1 MNINSYLVLTKTLL
15 VPNNGRVQHDEVG
28 SNRVYTMRVRGEA
41 IIRDTALICQL
52 KLILCCFAGFRTVEF
67 RRNLQNFA
75 EFCRKS
81 GFPLVLGQLARTL
94 FSILMIYMSRPPVES
109 MNTEAGQ
116 KVDCSHTNTNKE
128 ILI

>member
-1 MNINSYLVLTKTLL
+1 MNTNSYLVFTKTLL

-81 GFPLVLGQLARTL
+81 GFPLVLGQLARPL
-94 FSILMIYMSRPPVES
+94 FSKSMIHMTS
-109 MNTEAGQ
+109 T
-116 KVDCSHTNTNKE
+116 
-128 ILI
+128 LW